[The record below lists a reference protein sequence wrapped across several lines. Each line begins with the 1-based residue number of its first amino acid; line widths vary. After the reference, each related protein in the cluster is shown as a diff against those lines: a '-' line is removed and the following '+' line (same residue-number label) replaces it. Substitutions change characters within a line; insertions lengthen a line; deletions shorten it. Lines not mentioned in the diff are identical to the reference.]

1 MDGPAAQQPRTTE
14 KSVLA
19 TVPRAPTL
27 GPRVVHAARSP
38 LASGRA
44 RNTKG
49 KVRARAA
56 RAYADG
62 MMAVGRC
69 REGSNG
75 LRRGTMELRSR
86 MLGGHPESDTFAPSR
101 SRQAIGVPRET
112 GSGAAAPAKGPPPC
126 WRTATKKIATY
137 LQCSGPRRGRAPSSE
152 RAHPARAL
160 ATRAAYTYH
169 L

>member
-1 MDGPAAQQPRTTE
+1 M
-14 KSVLA
+14 LA

-56 RAYADG
+56 RVYADG
-62 MMAVGRC
+62 MMAAGRC

-75 LRRGTMELRSR
+75 LRRGTMELCSR
-86 MLGGHPESDTFAPSR
+86 MLGGHPESVAFAPSR
-101 SRQAIGVPRET
+101 MRQAIGVPRQPA
-112 GSGAAAPAKGPPPC
+112 SGAAAPAKGPPPC

-137 LQCSGPRRGRAPSSE
+137 RELAAVSSPRHRARGAHAEPYPSLSDSLVRFGRPAPNRLTS
-152 RAHPARAL
+152 
-160 ATRAAYTYH
+160 
-169 L
+169 